1 MGVNVRINGVNYPD
15 VPRID
20 VPKVSG
26 GGNAPFYDC
35 SGDDATAADVAEGK
49 ICHSASGLI
58 VGTASGGGDTFSELT
73 VKGNS
78 TDVITITTDDATR
91 YYTFKGLN
99 GLKYVK
105 FGAGIRSINANAFYG
120 CTNLNSIEGLDVT
133 DVGINAFAS
142 CTWLVDVNF
151 PKLDWIQGFKSC
163 MHLQAVSFP
172 VATRFQSDA
181 FNGCTSLTEVRAQ
194 NVQRI
199 NSQAFYNCSKLVSA
213 NYPKAAI
220 IEIYAFYNCA
230 LLTEI
235 TLDASTSIAA
245 YAFYNC
251 KTLHDLYLT
260 GTAVPTLA
268 NINAFNN
275 SPIAMSG
282 TYADSTARIH
292 VRAELEAAFKS
303 ATNWSTFASKIVG
316 DYEDD

>member
-1 MGVNVRINGVNYPD
+1 MGVSIRINGVDYPD

-20 VPKVSG
+20 VPKVNS
-26 GGNAPFYDC
+26 GNASFYDC
-35 SGDDATAADVAEGK
+35 SSDDATAEDVVQGK

-73 VKGNS
+73 VKGNN

-105 FGAGIRSINANAFYG
+105 FGAGIRYIGANAFNS
-120 CTNLNSIEGLDVT
+120 CPNLESVEGLDVT
-133 DVGINAFAS
+133 DVGVNAFAS

-151 PKLDWIQGFKSC
+151 PNLDWIQGFKSC
-163 MHLQAVSFP
+163 THLQAASFP

-181 FNGCTSLTEVRAQ
+181 FNGCTELTEVSAQ

-199 NSQAFYNCSKLVSA
+199 GSQAFYNCKKLVSA
-213 NYPKAAI
+213 SYPKAAT
-220 IEIYAFYNCA
+220 IEMSAFYSCE
-230 LLTEI
+230 LVTEI
-235 TLDASTSIAA
+235 TLDASTSIAM
-245 YAFYNC
+245 YAFRYC

-260 GTAVPTLA
+260 GSAVPTLA
-268 NINAFNN
+268 NINAFDN
-275 SPIAMSG
+275 SPIAISG

-303 ATNWSTFASKIVG
+303 STNWSTFASKIVG

>member
-1 MGVNVRINGVNYPD
+1 MGVSIRINGVDYPD

-20 VPKVSG
+20 VPKVNNA
-26 GGNAPFYDC
+26 GNAQFYDC
-35 SGDDATAADVAEGK
+35 SGDDATAEDVAQGK
-49 ICHSASGLI
+49 ICHTASGLI

-105 FGAGIRSINANAFYG
+105 FGAGIRIISANAFRN
-120 CTNLNSIEGLDVT
+120 CTNLDSVEGLDVT
-133 DVGINAFAS
+133 DIGINAFGNCS
-142 CTWLVDVNF
+142 NLVNVNF
-151 PKLDWIQGFKSC
+151 PKLDWIQGFTNC
-163 MHLQAVSFP
+163 TNLQAVSFP
-172 VATRFQSDA
+172 VATAFQNSA
-181 FNGCTSLTEVRAQ
+181 FEGCTALTEVRAQ

-199 NSQAFYNCSKLVSA
+199 GASAFDNCSKLVSA
-213 NYPKAAI
+213 NYPKAAKI
-220 IEIYAFYNCA
+220 DTSAFYSCY

-245 YAFYNC
+245 RAFYYC
-251 KTLHDLYLT
+251 KKLHDLYLT
-260 GTAVPTLA
+260 GSAVPTLA
-268 NINAFNN
+268 NINAFDK
-275 SPIAMSG
+275 SPIALSG
-282 TYADSTARIH
+282 SYADSTARIH
-292 VRAELEAAFKS
+292 VRAELVGAFKS